1 MESTVIIKGLSIG
14 YEKHW
19 RKKEGSKKNIVASN
33 INASI
38 QQGELT
44 CLLGANGVGKSTL
57 LKTLSGFLGKMEGEI
72 SIKGKELDN
81 YTPQELSKTL
91 GVVLTDKCEV
101 RNMSVREIV
110 GMGRSPY
117 TGFWGVLSKEDYKI
131 IDEAIEMIGIS
142 HLSNRMV
149 HTLSDGERQK
159 TMLAKSLAQ
168 QTPIIILDEPTA
180 FLDFPSKVE
189 IMQLLHK
196 LTREAGKTVFLSTHD
211 MELALQ
217 IADKVWIMDK
227 KCGFAIGTPEDL
239 AISGELG
246 GFFTR
251 KGIAFDYETG
261 LFKVENK
268 IHKRISLQGK
278 HGTLHNM
285 VKKALHRNGIGIVR
299 SCGTVEQSLKDEIEA
314 TIIVGTDKENPFTV
328 IISEKEYKA
337 SNIEE
342 LLTLVV

>member
-1 MESTVIIKGLSIG
+1 MESTVVINGLTIG
-14 YEKHW
+14 YG
-19 RKKEGSKKNIVASN
+19 KKVVANN

-38 QQGELT
+38 QKGELT

-57 LKTLSGFLGKMEGEI
+57 LKTLSGFLGKLDGNI
-72 SIKGKELDN
+72 SIMGKEMDT
-81 YTPQELSKTL
+81 YSPKELSTTL

-117 TGFWGVLSKEDYKI
+117 TSFWGALSKEDYKI
-131 IDEAIEMIGIS
+131 VDQAIEMIGIT
-142 HLSNRMV
+142 HLSGRMV

-159 TMLAKSLAQ
+159 AMIAKSLAQ

-196 LTREAGKTVFLSTHD
+196 LTREAGKTIFLSTHD

-217 IADKVWIMDK
+217 IADKIWIMDK

-239 AISGELG
+239 AINGALSE
-246 GFFTR
+246 FFTR
-251 KGIAFDYETG
+251 KGIAFDADTG
-261 LFKVENK
+261 LFKVENN
-268 IHKRISLQGK
+268 IHKNVLLQGK
-278 HGTLHNM
+278 HGSLQNM
-285 VKKALHRNGIGIVR
+285 VKKALHRNGIGIIR
-299 SCGTVEQSLKDEIEA
+299 PCGNSPVPVDKEIQA
-314 TIIVGTDKENPFTV
+314 TIVVGTDKEFPFTV
-328 IISEKEYKA
+328 TAEGKEKRA
-337 SNIEE
+337 RSIEE
-342 LLTLVV
+342 LLTHIV

>member
-1 MESTVIIKGLSIG
+1 MESTVVINGLSIG
-14 YEKHW
+14 YG
-19 RKKEGSKKNIVASN
+19 KKVVASN

-38 QQGELT
+38 HKGELT

-57 LKTLSGFLGKMEGEI
+57 LKTLSGFLGKLEGEI
-72 SIKGKELDN
+72 SIVGKEMDS
-81 YTPQELSKTL
+81 YTPKELSTTL
-91 GVVLTDKCEV
+91 GVVLTDKCEI

-117 TGFWGVLSKEDYKI
+117 TNFWGALSKDDYGI
-131 IDEAIEMIGIS
+131 VDEAIEMIGIS
-142 HLSNRMV
+142 HLKERMV

-159 TMLAKSLAQ
+159 TMIAKSLAQ

-196 LTREAGKTVFLSTHD
+196 LTREAGKTIFLSTHD

-217 IADKVWIMDK
+217 IADKVWIMDRK
-227 KCGFAIGTPEDL
+227 YGFAIGTPEDL
-239 AISGELG
+239 AISGALSD
-246 GFFTR
+246 FFTR

-268 IHKRISLQGK
+268 IHKKVLLQGK
-278 HGTLHNM
+278 HGTLNNM

-299 SCGTVEQSLKDEIEA
+299 ICGISSEPVAEDISA
-314 TIIVGTDKENPFTV
+314 TIAVGTDKEMPFTV
-328 IISEKEYKA
+328 NTGGKETRA
-337 SNIEE
+337 RSIEE

>member
-1 MESTVIIKGLSIG
+1 MESTVVINGLTIG
-14 YEKHW
+14 YG
-19 RKKEGSKKNIVASN
+19 KKVVANN

-38 QQGELT
+38 QKGELT

-57 LKTLSGFLGKMEGEI
+57 LKTLSGFLGKLDGNI
-72 SIKGKELDN
+72 SIMGKEMDT
-81 YTPQELSKTL
+81 YSPKELSTTL

-117 TGFWGVLSKEDYKI
+117 TSFWGALSKEDYKI
-131 IDEAIEMIGIS
+131 VDQAIEMIGIT
-142 HLSNRMV
+142 HLSGRMV

-159 TMLAKSLAQ
+159 AMIAKSLAQ

-196 LTREAGKTVFLSTHD
+196 LTREAGKTIFLSTHD

-239 AISGELG
+239 AINGALSE
-246 GFFTR
+246 FFTR
-251 KGIAFDYETG
+251 KGIAFDADTG
-261 LFKVENK
+261 LFKVENN
-268 IHKRISLQGK
+268 IHKNVLLQGK
-278 HGTLHNM
+278 HGSLQNM
-285 VKKALHRNGIGIVR
+285 VKKALHRNGIGIIR
-299 SCGTVEQSLKDEIEA
+299 SCGNAPVPVDKEIQA
-314 TIIVGTDKENPFTV
+314 TIVVGTDKEFPFTV
-328 IISEKEYKA
+328 TAEGKEKRA
-337 SNIEE
+337 RSIEE
-342 LLTLVV
+342 LLTHIV